1 MELSKNKRIIYLIL
15 GMIFVLLLTF
25 NLPTFARFKNRT
37 TSYSNVWSGMVATHY
52 KSGNGTVDNPYII
65 SNCEELAYFSSQLE
79 NNNYEGVYFKL
90 SNDLLINNGIFKY
103 EDNLIK
109 YVVNDTTYYVSG
121 DKYYDNSDYLGEP
134 IGDIN
139 VFPSLS
145 NFEGILDG
153 DYHTIYGYYGDN
165 ALFSDLSGEVTSLYF
180 ENALV
185 SGTGNLSIF
194 ADNIVGASVSN
205 IMIDGIII
213 GNTFNSN
220 INDVMNYLSV
230 YEDIT
235 DGVIGGVASYS
246 DDSILIN
253 VISKA
258 DIYGGVL
265 SGGIVGYMNDSS
277 IVNAYNTGLSTSYI
291 SNSIGVIK
299 GDSVVDRVYNTGVIN
314 GGLIGY
320 VIDSSLDISNSFIIT
335 DNKLVIDST
344 NSTITSSDNYY
355 VFYHSNDITGTQVLV
370 DDLKDNSFLT
380 SYNEFVSFE
389 DLETNNMNV
398 WVFEDGLPVL
408 FIDDVI
414 NSYVELSLNTY
425 VWNSYSPELD
435 VKNINTNIT
444 FMISDVS
451 DVHTSDKYYY
461 ISNSRTPLSKTD
473 LESVS
478 WTPYSDIVRIDN
490 EGFYVIYVKV
500 VDNNDF
506 VSYINSDLLV
516 LDNSGSDITI
526 SALGN
531 NWNGLNS
538 GNLYV
543 NQTFQFTVSASDV
556 LSGIKS
562 IEYYLGNST
571 INDFNNVS
579 WTSYT
584 SPVVVN
590 TIGDYVLYVKVTDQC
605 DFVTYASTP
614 LITYDGYV
622 ISNLSP
628 IGSSGNNIT
637 SNSTISFDVDYLNNK
652 QLSFDHYLISSILLP
667 RYTNIT
673 MIDRVNNKVYGYVVN
688 TNDRFGFDTDG
699 FASYPLSLFK
709 EKGKSTDSLYVDS
722 SVSNERF
729 TFIIDFSNAVINS
742 SYNNVSIYLNGI
754 DNGTVVRPTISSGL
768 FSLSNDRSVRLSHSI
783 STTFNGNIMYHS
795 DSSTDITISSLVSYN
810 AFYDTSYNDKKIGLS
825 IKVVDGTGRI
835 ISKEYLKNI
844 TFQIDGVTY
853 LPAEDGIVRVNLNTN
868 SSVDNILSIITHNSS
883 SNLKDGTYYIKINP
897 YASYDGVYSDSVL
910 SDSIMIPL
918 VVSKKLTS
926 FDYNFSVSFPSVDKI
941 VDKGSTVNYSFN
953 ILQDGLESPNIRVS
967 MYKKDSLTAYNQDYS
982 LIDLQDYVD
991 STLDRFIDGVYYVTR
1006 NAHSY
1011 SVNSEYNEFSI
1022 NLDTTTLDKTCYK
1035 FVFDLYDG
1043 NIKVA
1048 SISKYIIVR

>member
-1 MELSKNKRIIYLIL
+1 MGLSKNKKIIYLIL
-15 GMIFVLLLTF
+15 GMFFVLLLTF

-37 TSYSNVWSGMVATHY
+37 TSYSNVWSGMVATQY
-52 KSGNGTVDNPYII
+52 KSGTGTINDPYII

-79 NNNYEGVYFKL
+79 NNNYEGVYFKI
-90 SNDLLINNGIFKY
+90 SNDLLINDGIFKY

-109 YVVNDTTYYVSG
+109 YVVNDTTYYVLG

-145 NFEGILDG
+145 NFKGVLDG

-185 SGTGNLSIF
+185 SGTGNLAIF
-194 ADNIVGASVSN
+194 ADNIVSASVSN
-205 IMIDGIII
+205 IMVDGIII

-220 INDVMNYLSV
+220 INDIMGYLSD

-235 DGVIGGVASYS
+235 DGVIGAVASYS
-246 DDSILIN
+246 DDSVFIN
-253 VISKA
+253 IISKA
-258 DIYGGVL
+258 KIYGGVL

-277 IVNAYNTGLSTSYI
+277 IANAYNTGLSTSYI

-299 GDSVVDRVYNTGVIN
+299 GDSVVDRIYNTGVIN

-320 VIDSSLDISNSFIIT
+320 VIDSGLDISNSFIIT
-335 DNKLVIDST
+335 DNKLVSDST

-355 VFYHSNDITGTQVLV
+355 VFYHNDDITSTQVLI
-370 DDLKDNSFLT
+370 DDLKDSSFLT
-380 SYNEFVSFE
+380 SYSEFVSFE
-389 DLETNNMNV
+389 DLETNSMNV
-398 WVFEDGLPVL
+398 WVFDDGLPVL
-408 FIDDVI
+408 YIDDVI

-444 FMISDVS
+444 FMISDIS

-461 ISNSRTPLSKTD
+461 ISNSSTPLSKTD

-490 EGFYVIYVKV
+490 EGFYVVYVKV
-500 VDNNDF
+500 VDNNDN

-531 NWNGLNS
+531 NWTGSNI

-543 NQTFQFTVSASDV
+543 NQAFQFSVSASDV
-556 LSGIKS
+556 LSGVKS
-562 IEYYLGNST
+562 VEYYLGNST
-571 INDFNNVS
+571 VNDFGNVS

-584 SPVVVN
+584 GPISVN
-590 TIGDYVLYVKVTDQC
+590 TVGDYILYVKVTDQC
-605 DFVTYASTP
+605 DFVTYASSP

-622 ISNLSP
+622 ISNLRP
-628 IGSSGNNIT
+628 LGSSGNSIT
-637 SNSTISFDVDYLNNK
+637 SNSIISFDVDYLNNK
-652 QLSFDHYLISSILLP
+652 QLSFDHYLVSSILLP

-688 TNDRFGFDTDG
+688 TNDRFGFDTNG
-699 FASYPLSLFK
+699 YASYPFTLFK
-709 EKGKSTDSLYVDS
+709 EKGKSADLLYTNS

-729 TFIIDFSNAVINS
+729 TFIIDFSSAVINS
-742 SYNNVSIYLNGI
+742 SYNNISIYLNGVS
-754 DNGTVVRPTISSGL
+754 NGSIIRPTISSGL
-768 FSLSNDRSVRLSHSI
+768 FSISNDRNMKLSHSV
-783 STTFNGNIMYHS
+783 STSFNGNIIYHS

-810 AFYDTSYNDKKIGLS
+810 AFYDTSYSDKKIGLS
-825 IKVVDGTGRI
+825 IKVVDGSGRI
-835 ISKEYLKNI
+835 ISKEHLKNI

-853 LPAEDGIVRVNLNTN
+853 LPTNDGIIRVNLSTN
-868 SSVDNILSIITHNSS
+868 SSVDNILSIITHDSS
-883 SNLKDGTYYIKINP
+883 SNLKDGTYYIKISP
-897 YASYDGVYSDSVL
+897 YASYDGIYSDSVL
-910 SDSIMIPL
+910 SNSIMIPL
-918 VVSKKLTS
+918 IVSKKLTS
-926 FDYNFSVSFPSVDKI
+926 LDYNFDVSFPSVDKI

-953 ILQDGLESPNIRVS
+953 ILQDGLDSPNIRVS
-967 MYKKDSLTAYNQDYS
+967 MYQKDELTAYNQDYT
-982 LIDLQDYVD
+982 LVDLQDYVD

-1022 NLDTTTLDKTCYK
+1022 NLDTSTLDKTCYK